1 MYYIWVMLTF
11 RIKTLGKTQVCSQ
24 SEQRSAALGSCQWL
38 VTLAIWNYMKW
49 SALLTLKSSHMYHI
63 KTLHHHHHC
72 GLNQDVVL
80 LCPSGHLPGCFLS
93 STFIVNTYYKR
104 NARRSSTYNAI
115 IAITT
120 FVFDTSN
127 NAYQFT
133 IQNHKKKE
141 KNILRMNCFSTSL
154 PKPFGMEKN
163 SKMILNNNSPKM
175 DYRHHSKSKAIW
187 YALYRQLLYRLYC
200 SGFRHHWVM
209 LSKCLRQRKL

>member
-1 MYYIWVMLTF
+1 MLTF

-63 KTLHHHHHC
+63 KTLHHHHC

-141 KNILRMNCFSTSL
+141 KNILRMNYFFTSL
-154 PKPFGMEKN
+154 PKLFGME
-163 SKMILNNNSPKM
+163 MILKKQSES
-175 DYRHHSKSKAIW
+175 SKLATST
-187 YALYRQLLYRLYC
+187 ALLVFQC
-200 SGFRHHWVM
+200 FIIPISF
-209 LSKCLRQRKL
+209 SS

>member
-1 MYYIWVMLTF
+1 MIGHTRHMELYEMVSIV
-11 RIKTLGKTQVCSQ
+11 
-24 SEQRSAALGSCQWL
+24 
-38 VTLAIWNYMKW
+38 
-49 SALLTLKSSHMYHI
+49 LTLKSSHMYHI

-141 KNILRMNCFSTSL
+141 KTFLEWTVFLQVYQSFLEWKWFWTIIHQKWATDITQKPKQFDMPYIGNCSTDFIAVASDTA
-154 PKPFGMEKN
+154 EWCWAN
-163 SKMILNNNSPKM
+163 
-175 DYRHHSKSKAIW
+175 
-187 YALYRQLLYRLYC
+187 
-200 SGFRHHWVM
+200 V
-209 LSKCLRQRKL
+209 

>member
-1 MYYIWVMLTF
+1 MATWTFMNVLIWWKKYI
-11 RIKTLGKTQVCSQ
+11 
-24 SEQRSAALGSCQWL
+24 
-38 VTLAIWNYMKW
+38 Y
-49 SALLTLKSSHMYHI
+49 
-63 KTLHHHHHC
+63 
-72 GLNQDVVL
+72 
-80 LCPSGHLPGCFLS
+80 
-93 STFIVNTYYKR
+93 STYIVNTYYKR

-141 KNILRMNCFSTSL
+141 KNILRMNCFFTSL
-154 PKPFGMEKN
+154 PKLFGME
-163 SKMILNNNSPKM
+163 MILNNNSPKM
-175 DYRHHSKSKAIW
+175 GYRHHSKSKAIW

-200 SGFRHHWVM
+200 SGFRHRWVM

>member
-1 MYYIWVMLTF
+1 MIGHTRHMELYEMVSIV
-11 RIKTLGKTQVCSQ
+11 
-24 SEQRSAALGSCQWL
+24 
-38 VTLAIWNYMKW
+38 
-49 SALLTLKSSHMYHI
+49 LTLKSSHMYHI

-141 KNILRMNCFSTSL
+141 KNILRMNCFFTS
-154 PKPFGMEKN
+154 
-163 SKMILNNNSPKM
+163 
-175 DYRHHSKSKAIW
+175 
-187 YALYRQLLYRLYC
+187 
-200 SGFRHHWVM
+200 
-209 LSKCLRQRKL
+209 LRQRKMVLNSKPKKQYVCLLCLPK

>member
-1 MYYIWVMLTF
+1 MLTF

-115 IAITT
+115 IAIAT

-133 IQNHKKKE
+133 IQNLTRRRKKTFLEWSVFLRVYQSFWNGKKF
-141 KNILRMNCFSTSL
+141 KNDF
-154 PKPFGMEKN
+154 E
-163 SKMILNNNSPKM
+163 PKM
-175 DYRHHSKSKAIW
+175 GYSHHSKSKAI
-187 YALYRQLLYRLYC
+187 
-200 SGFRHHWVM
+200 
-209 LSKCLRQRKL
+209 